1 MDAELIV
8 LRTLHVLPGV
18 LWVGGALLMA
28 WVVEPQ
34 LRAAG
39 PAVQGPAM
47 RAIGKQLSLV
57 LTAAAGVAI
66 LMGFVLVERTPG
78 HGFGDLFTTSWGW
91 AIGLGLIVAVVSA
104 GIGSMAGAML
114 KRMDAGSAQ
123 ISGQPTPAQAAEMAG
138 LQARLRTNSRIGSI
152 LGVIA
157 VVLMVSARY
166 V

>member
-8 LRTLHVLPGV
+8 LRTLHILPGV
-18 LWVGGALLMA
+18 LWVGGALIMA

-47 RAIGKQLSLV
+47 RAIGKQLSLA

-66 LMGFVLVERTPG
+66 LMGFVLVARTPG

-91 AIGLGLIVAVVSA
+91 AIGLGLVVAVVSA
-104 GIGSMAGAML
+104 GIGSMAGGAL
-114 KRMDAGSAQ
+114 RRMDAVGAQ
-123 ISGQPTPAQAAEMAG
+123 ISGQPTPAQAAEVAG
-138 LQARLRTNSRIGSI
+138 LQARLRTNGRIGSI